1 MTATFEWV
9 DGWITKIKESD
20 DPWKEIWDGIKTWG
34 EKMWT
39 EMYAWI
45 DVKGRELFNFIYDT
59 VTDFANSI
67 LWGPKGDRA
76 VAAEVP
82 TQVSA
87 NASLKDLTE
96 THGDLGFM
104 TDDITTIDATGN
116 ILSKQA
122 RGEIDRAVRKKWT
135 SMYNMSRR
143 SDWAIQ
149 WTKIPFMH
157 AGMGNWDILGSDA
170 EVPLDLNEKILI
182 ASIMNAQ
189 PIVGGDIMEQADLTD
204 PKLLSK
210 KLGITSNMSE
220 EDITGIKENA
230 AQASALRW
238 LDQNKDRQMQGEES
252 FEIGHAHTA
261 MSGHWKGFWRGIG
274 ELISL
279 GDTYEDADADIK
291 QIQENSIAEF
301 KAIPLKDRAAIKRLE
316 GEFYQEA
323 LNGKSIST
331 HDHHLEELLKP
342 VSKAFS
348 GGKGA
353 PPLVVAPDNRN
364 QSVTKLGDT
373 YSGGISSRIQET
385 TAQMLAY
392 TKNLDSTTGQF
403 A

>member
-1 MTATFEWV
+1 
-9 DGWITKIKESD
+9 
-20 DPWKEIWDGIKTWG
+20 EIWDGIKTWG
-34 EKMWT
+34 EESFKPLMG
-39 EMYAWI
+39 WI
-45 DVKGRELFNFIYDT
+45 EEKSKELFNFIYDT

-104 TDDITTIDATGN
+104 TDDLTTIDATGN
-116 ILSKQA
+116 ILSKKA
-122 RGEIDRAVRKKWT
+122 RGEINRAVKRKWT

-170 EVPLDLNEKILI
+170 EVPLDLNEKVLI

-204 PKLLSK
+204 PNLLSK

-230 AQASALRW
+230 AKASALRW
-238 LDQNKDRQMQGEES
+238 LDQNRDRQMQGEES
-252 FEIGHAHTA
+252 FEIGQAHTA

-279 GDTYEDADADIK
+279 GDTYKDADADIK
-291 QIQENSIAEF
+291 QIQENS
-301 KAIPLKDRAAIKRLE
+301 
-316 GEFYQEA
+316 
-323 LNGKSIST
+323 
-331 HDHHLEELLKP
+331 
-342 VSKAFS
+342 
-348 GGKGA
+348 
-353 PPLVVAPDNRN
+353 
-364 QSVTKLGDT
+364 
-373 YSGGISSRIQET
+373 
-385 TAQMLAY
+385 
-392 TKNLDSTTGQF
+392 
-403 A
+403 